1 MALFA
6 WSCCVLA
13 MAMGH
18 GHGHVPKRT
27 GPAKHIPVPEGVSY
41 MHTYIHTYIHTCIQ
55 YQHQTFRCSYVCMV
69 WNANCRNVLKTFR
82 LKPKIDMPRGGPVLP
97 DTVAKGAPA
106 VKSKAAP
113 KGKASAKPKAQRRRY
128 YAVTRV
134 MQENDNRLLGI
145 HHCQW
150 SVLDEQ
156 LPTGHYIGSSSQLAG
171 YDTLDGAVKC
181 WLDAGWALPAPYF
194 EPPAPYHHI

>member
-1 MALFA
+1 
-6 WSCCVLA
+6 
-13 MAMGH
+13 
-18 GHGHVPKRT
+18 
-27 GPAKHIPVPEGVSY
+27 
-41 MHTYIHTYIHTCIQ
+41 
-55 YQHQTFRCSYVCMV
+55 MV

-82 LKPKIDMPRGGPVLP
+82 LKPKIDMPRGGSARDRAAGLHKSPWPSATAEAEPATGVEPAAESGTAPPAAARWTAAASANPDPVLP

-113 KGKASAKPKAQRRRY
+113 KGKASAKPKAQRLRY

-150 SVLDEQ
+150 SVLEGKF
-156 LPTGHYIGSSSQLAG
+156 PTGHFIGSGSQLKG
-171 YDTLDGAVKC
+171 FDTLEGAVEY
-181 WLDAGWALPAPYF
+181 WLEAGWALKAPYF
-194 EPPAPYHHI
+194 EPPAPDHHI